1 MDPTLVA
8 FGMIMAGA
16 IAAIVIPFVIKA
28 KETGDS
34 FNLSYIYGLLLSLI
48 IAAFAILPTEP
59 VPMEFK
65 PLFALFLAGAGL
77 QTVANK
83 VNTIRIKK
91 ADN

>member
-1 MDPTLVA
+1 MDSTIVM
-8 FGMIMAGA
+8 FGAIMAGA
-16 IAAIVIPFVIKA
+16 ICAIVIPFVIKA

-34 FNLSYIYGLLLSLI
+34 FNLSYIYGLLLSLV

-83 VNTIRIKK
+83 VNTMRIKK
-91 ADN
+91 ADS

>member
-1 MDPTLVA
+1 MDTTIVA

-16 IAAIVIPFVIKA
+16 IAAIVIPFIIKA

-34 FNLSYIYGLLLSLI
+34 FDLSYIYGMIISLVV
-48 IAAFAILPTEP
+48 AAFAILPTEP

-77 QTVANK
+77 QVVANK
-83 VNTIRIKK
+83 VNTLRIKK